1 MKRGKKL
8 ISVILTVVMLLTCLP
23 VQAMAS
29 GNTTGSRYGNLVYS
43 VSGFHVEIIGCDE
56 SVTELV
62 IPKTIDDLPVTV
74 IAQGAFHSHASLTSV
89 TAPSTLTYISK
100 WAFRDCSQLQSVDL
114 SQSAVTDIGQQAFQG
129 CGKLVS
135 VQFPAA
141 LQTIGEEAFRD
152 CVLLKSVN
160 LSGTALSTLG
170 GRAFYGCSELS
181 EATVPN
187 TLSTLG
193 VGAFGLCKLTYMDLS
208 STAVTEIA
216 GASFPN
222 SLAAVSLPDGLIA
235 IGEGAFY
242 GTALE
247 EIRLPDTLT
256 AIGKDAFANCTAL
269 SSVTWPN
276 NPNFTTVN
284 GFKGCTA
291 LPNVLFSLL
300 PSSVT
305 TIGEY
310 AFSECSF
317 TEVAIPANIETI
329 EYSAFSS
336 CENLTRLSF
345 APGLT
350 SIGASAFEG
359 CDGLTGKTVDIPAT
373 VSFIGSGAFCAI
385 GENEESL
392 LYDKPFTLVIHN
404 RDISLVPD
412 SDTGTFL
419 YDDNKQNPVLDIL
432 EFSYG
437 ADIYGYTTDSNG
449 QPSDIYTMYLRK
461 KAQQSAFVGTFTEL
475 TGEESHAS
483 YTVSGVLPQGATVKV
498 YRGND
503 EVATATTAG
512 ETADSF
518 TATVETGAGVLVKI
532 SLPGYNDL
540 YLGRSIGEF
549 TGNWDLGTVTEA
561 DMTPVPVNH
570 KLYVT
575 VTREGEPYRSFKKL
589 TLTVKMGADT
599 LTEGKDYRLQY
610 PYLILDEAIPQE
622 AEITLT
628 VTPDRDLMLTG
639 GTAVGTKA
647 AGAFTEIALV
657 PWGRGVVTLE
667 GSADAC
673 YVLVFDGDGALA
685 DAALSADSYLT
696 AQLPAGAYRV
706 VAFAKNDLFSSVAEY
721 AQLSAMGLAPGV
733 DFAEGAMTVAD
744 GEEAALKLHVPA
756 LNTAALTALLQ
767 TEGNGVMVDVTN
779 VAAGETV
786 CARVQYTLRQ
796 APAASAAVQVA
807 LPNDAEFH
815 GAYDD
820 EGEQQVA
827 MTNHTVTFSTQQMS
841 GNYYVLFSV
850 NEVGEHGVSAS
861 VTLGGVTA
869 PVGSDVFTVE
879 RLRVDTGGRWLTGHS
894 GTAVVYGKPGSN
906 VTVTLPDGSSKSAFV
921 YQSGRATVPY
931 VLPEDAV
938 SGDRFTITAACG
950 DASASGDVVYYPCGT
965 HVEALYFIHG
975 GKKTELIRDGIRV
988 LPVPYYTYYAI
999 GREQYKYWT
1008 FGATLISS
1016 EPFPA
1021 EDPVQVAVTMMDG
1034 STRNVDLTRVSE
1046 TSSDK
1051 GWVYDYAGEVYLPQ
1065 AGDHIFKKSLIPTE
1079 FELLYEPHASE
1090 IDVDAILER
1099 AWQDAVERY
1108 APLLDNAE
1116 LMENQLDPEIVGA
1129 LFSGAY
1135 KVSEEAWFDQLSAD
1149 VQADVLAA
1157 EEALADAAEVLC
1169 DLYGIS
1175 MSEVD
1180 EYLIPNPDTE
1190 DPDAPPILD
1199 AEKVLAKNGVTFSA
1213 SEFDADALAA
1223 DGYTVYYPPT
1233 TRKSVGNGV
1242 AVKDNGNGFSTV
1254 SEQSGQKM
1262 TVDYTDHARSNAITA
1277 AKLQALDKA
1286 GSASE
1291 LAGDALAKSSKTATS
1306 AKWLKGCGN
1315 AVALGGIVL
1324 GEIDAWNNVTDL
1336 GNIWGDIAALKGYR
1350 ENLSIW
1356 MERYRNLHGTFS
1368 CLLALSRE
1376 YIAVKNLEDAMQ
1388 AYADDSHFN
1397 VLAGVVLNGIGLI
1410 DLGASSLIHD
1420 YASNSMAMTKAAQ
1433 IEALIVAWDLAR
1445 METTRSCEEGE
1456 EIARRYWEGNTVKST
1471 PILDPSGFVYEA
1483 IESNP
1488 LPGVTA
1494 EIWYDKDGDHTSGVT
1509 LWEAGDY
1516 DQVNPQTTPD
1526 DGTYAWD
1533 VPQGYWQVRF
1543 TKEGYADAA
1552 TDWMEVP
1559 PPRMNLKTPMVSTA
1573 APAVASAVAYPDYIE
1588 VLFTQYMDTAAPLTL
1603 PEGMSGT
1610 WQGGEAFAKALRVTK
1625 EGGFVRGDAVDF
1637 TLSGARNY
1645 AGTALADYQSALTV
1659 TARPAEIVLNYTS
1672 VIAMKAGE
1680 TPRVTVRVKDSKG
1693 QYLPGVT
1700 VEATVNNTL
1709 LATVAA
1715 SSATDEEG
1723 KAVLDAA
1730 ALLPGLTEMTFTVSG
1745 TTLTKT
1751 VALRITTDDNRPQR
1765 PTATIGN
1772 TAFTA
1777 ASPKENSITVDSGTL
1792 LTIASEAGTTIYY
1805 TTDDT
1810 CPCQNGASRKVYTGP
1825 IAITRDTRFRI
1836 AAYRDGMAYSQ
1847 RLNINATI
1855 TAAGEETHAHTLTRI
1870 PAKAATATSPGNR
1883 EYYVCADCGKWF
1895 SDAEGREEILSRS
1908 SVIIPAKGSSHT
1920 AAPTGD
1926 NSHPALWLM
1935 LALFSLAG
1943 IVIAH
1948 SGKRRRAE

>member
-1 MKRGKKL
+1 MNRWRRMVSL
-8 ISVILTVVMLLTCLP
+8 LLMAVMLLSVLP
-23 VQAMAS
+23 LPAMAS
-29 GNTTGSRYGNLVYS
+29 GALSDKHFGDLFYS
-43 VSGFHVEIIGCDE
+43 VNGDHVEIVGCIDDA
-56 SVTELV
+56 TEIV
-62 IPKTIDDLPVTV
+62 VPETIDNLPVTV
-74 IAQGAFHSHASLTSV
+74 IAKSAFHSHSFLTSF
-89 TAPSTLTYISK
+89 TAPSTLIHISK
-100 WAFRDCSQLQSVDL
+100 WAFRYCSQLQTVNL
-114 SQSAVTDIGQQAFQG
+114 SQSAVTTIDQQAFQG
-129 CGKLVS
+129 CGKLAT
-135 VQFPAA
+135 VQFPAD
-141 LQTIGEEAFRD
+141 LETIGEEAFLD
-152 CVLLKSVN
+152 CELLGSVN

-170 GRAFYGCSELS
+170 RRAFHGCTALS
-181 EATVPN
+181 EATVPD

-193 VGAFGLCKLTYMDLS
+193 VGAFGLCNLTYMDLS

-216 GASFPN
+216 GATFPS

-242 GTALE
+242 RTALE
-247 EIRLPDTLT
+247 EIRFPDTLT
-256 AIGKDAFANCTAL
+256 AIGKDAFGYCTSLA
-269 SSVTWPN
+269 SVTWPN

-291 LPNVLFSLL
+291 LPDTFVSLL

-305 TIGEY
+305 TIGEE
-310 AFSECSF
+310 AFYECAF
-317 TEVAIPANIETI
+317 TEAVIPANVETI
-329 EYSAFSS
+329 GDSAFNS
-336 CENLTRLSF
+336 CENLTRLSLGS
-345 APGLT
+345 GLK
-350 SIGASAFEG
+350 SIGVYAFFG
-359 CDGLTGKTVDIPAT
+359 CDALTGQTVDIPST
-373 VSFIGSGAFCAI
+373 VFSIGYGAFGAI
-385 GENEESL
+385 GYSEDSDG
-392 LYDKPFTLVIHN
+392 YDKPFTLIIRN
-404 RDISLVPD
+404 RDLSLAPETD
-412 SDTGTFL
+412 IGIFL
-419 YDDNKQNPVLDIL
+419 YDDNSGNPVQDIL
-432 EFSYG
+432 DFSYG
-437 ADIYGYTTDSNG
+437 ANLYGYLTDSNG

-461 KAQQSAFVGTFTEL
+461 KDQDSAYIGTFTEL
-475 TGEESHAS
+475 TGEETHES
-483 YTVSGVLPQGATVKV
+483 YTVSGVLPKGATVKL

-503 EVATATTAG
+503 EVATTAG
-512 ETADSF
+512 ESADSF
-518 TATVETGAGVLVKI
+518 TATVEAGAGVLVKI

-589 TLTVKMGADT
+589 TLTVKMGAAT
-599 LTEGKDYRLQY
+599 LTEGEDYRLQY

-628 VTPDRDLMLTG
+628 VTPEADLMLTG
-639 GTAVGTKA
+639 GSATGTKA
-647 AGAFTEIALV
+647 SGAFTQIDLRS
-657 PWGRGVVTLE
+657 WGSGLITVTN
-667 GSADAC
+667 SADVC
-673 YVLVFDGDGALA
+673 RVLVFDGEGTLV
-685 DAALSADSYLT
+685 DAGVSANNYQT
-696 AQLPAGAYRV
+696 AQLPAGEYRV
-706 VAFAKNDLFSSVAEY
+706 VAFVQNELFSAVAEY
-721 AQLSAMGLAPGV
+721 AQLSTMGLSPGEYYALGSIIV
-733 DFAEGAMTVAD
+733 TDGGVAT
-744 GEEAALKLHVPA
+744 LTLSVPE

-767 TEGNGVMVDVTN
+767 TEGTGVMVDVGQ

-786 CARVQYTLRQ
+786 CARVQYALRQ
-796 APAASAAVQVA
+796 APAASATVKVA
-807 LPNDAEFH
+807 LPNDAVFL

-820 EGEQQVA
+820 EGKQLVA

-841 GNYYVLFSV
+841 GNYYVFFSV

-861 VTLGGVTA
+861 VILGGVTA
-869 PVGSDVFTVE
+869 PAGSDVFTVE
-879 RLRVDTGGRWLTGHS
+879 RLRVDTGGRWLTGRS
-894 GTAVVYGKPGSN
+894 GAAVVYGKPVSY
-906 VTVTLPDGSSKSAFV
+906 VTVTLPDGSSEHAYV
-921 YQSGRATVPY
+921 NQSGRVALSYT
-931 VLPEDAV
+931 LPEDAV

-950 DASASGDVVYYPCGT
+950 DASASGEVVYYPCGT
-965 HVEALYFIHG
+965 RVETLYFIHG
-975 GKKTELIRDGIRV
+975 GKKTELIRNGARV
-988 LPVPYYTYYAI
+988 MPVPYYTYYAV
-999 GREQYKYWT
+999 GLEQYKYWT
-1008 FGATLISS
+1008 FGATLRSS
-1016 EPFPA
+1016 QPFP
-1021 EDPVQVAVTMMDG
+1021 EEEPVQVIITMMDG
-1034 STRNVDLTRVSE
+1034 STQNVDLTRVSE

-1051 GWVYDYAGEVYLPQ
+1051 GWVYDYAGEIYLPQ
-1065 AGDHIFKKSLIPTE
+1065 AGEHVFKKALIPAE
-1079 FELLYEPHASE
+1079 FELLYVPHAPE
-1090 IDVDAILER
+1090 IDFNAMLER
-1099 AWQDAVERY
+1099 AWQDAVARY
-1108 APLLDNAE
+1108 APLLDNGE
-1116 LMENQLDPEIVGA
+1116 LMENQLNPEIAGA
-1129 LFSGAY
+1129 LLSGAY

-1180 EYLIPNPDTE
+1180 DYLIPNPDTE

-1199 AEKVLAKNGVTFSA
+1199 GEKVLAKNGITFSA

-1286 GSASE
+1286 GTASE
-1291 LAGDALAKSSKTATS
+1291 LAGDALAKSGGSATS
-1306 AKWLKGCGN
+1306 AKWLKGCGK

-1350 ENLSIW
+1350 KNLSIW
-1356 MERYRNLHGTFS
+1356 MERYRNLHGTDS
-1368 CLLALSRE
+1368 CLLALSKE
-1376 YIAVKNLEDAMQ
+1376 YVAVQNLEDAMQ

-1397 VLAGVVLNGIGLI
+1397 VLAGVVLNGIGVI
-1410 DLGASSLIHD
+1410 DLGASGLVYD
-1420 YASNSMAMTKAAQ
+1420 YASNSLAMTKAAQ

-1445 METTRSCEEGE
+1445 METNRSCEEGE
-1456 EIARRYWEGNTVKST
+1456 EIARRYWEGNTVKAT
-1471 PILDPSGFVYEA
+1471 AILDPSGFVYEA
-1483 IESNP
+1483 LESNP
-1488 LPGVTA
+1488 LPDVTA
-1494 EIWYDKDGDHTSGVT
+1494 AIWYDEDDDHTSGVT
-1509 LWEAGDY
+1509 LWGAGDY

-1543 TKEGYADAA
+1543 TKEGYADTA

-1610 WQGGEAFAKALRVTK
+1610 WQGGEAYSKALRVTK
-1625 EGGFVRGDAVDF
+1625 EGGFTKGDAVDF
-1637 TLSGARNY
+1637 TLSGAQNY

-1659 TARPAEIVLNYTS
+1659 TARPAEIVLNYAS

-1680 TPRVTVRVKDSKG
+1680 TPRVTVRVKDSEG

-1700 VEATVNNTL
+1700 VEAAVTNNL

-1715 SSATDEEG
+1715 SAATDEEG

-1777 ASPKENSITVDSGTL
+1777 ASPKENNITVDSGTL

-1810 CPCQNGASRKVYTGP
+1810 CPCQNSASRKVYTGP

-1855 TAAGEETHAHTLTRI
+1855 IAAGEETHAHTLTRI

-1895 SDAEGREEILSRS
+1895 SDAEGREEILRRS

-1920 AAPTGD
+1920 GAPTGD

-1943 IVIAH
+1943 IVMAH